1 MASKHFWKRFPVGYL
16 RLKWSSS
23 VQVLTCCSCR
33 IDFRV
38 SSVLACL
45 VNQSS
50 SHRVFKADHLLGISV
65 VMSHLDTS
73 GWRQFLF
80 SDSSVAFW
88 AGGMAGAVSRT
99 VVSPFERVKIL
110 LQVQSSTQAYNQ
122 GVFGAVKQ
130 IYVEEGIP
138 GLLRGN
144 GLNCV
149 RIFPYS
155 AVQFVVYDFC
165 KRQWFQLDATATAN
179 QSRNHNQQLH
189 GWQRLVGGAT
199 CGFCSVLAT
208 YPLDLIRTRLS
219 IQTANLARLKSS
231 SAKPPGVWELLVKTY
246 VQEGGIAGL
255 YRGFWPTSI
264 GVVPYVA
271 LNFTVY
277 EQLRE
282 FIPSSVDPTWASLYK
297 LSIGAI
303 SGGVAQTITY
313 PFDLL
318 RRRFQVLAM
327 GQNALGYRYTG
338 VLDALRTI
346 GRTEGFKGY
355 YKGLTANL
363 FKVVPST
370 AVSWVVYEAI
380 RDVMAKS

>member
-1 MASKHFWKRFPVGYL
+1 MSTLEV
-16 RLKWSSS
+16 
-23 VQVLTCCSCR
+23 
-33 IDFRV
+33 
-38 SSVLACL
+38 
-45 VNQSS
+45 
-50 SHRVFKADHLLGISV
+50 DH
-65 VMSHLDTS
+65 
-73 GWRQFLF
+73 WRKFLF
-80 SDSSVAFW
+80 SESSTAFW
-88 AGGMAGAVSRT
+88 AGGVAGAVSRT

-122 GVFGAVKQ
+122 GIFGAVKQ
-130 IYVEEGIP
+130 IHKEEGIP

-155 AVQFVVYDFC
+155 AVQFVVYEFC
-165 KRQWFQLDATATAN
+165 KRQWFKFREPQDGPLQLY
-179 QSRNHNQQLH
+179 
-189 GWQRLVGGAT
+189 GWQRLTSGAA

-208 YPLDLIRTRLS
+208 YPLDLVRTRLS
-219 IQTANLARLKSS
+219 IQTANLAKIKHSQTQLNAGSS
-231 SAKPPGVWELLVKTY
+231 TSAATAKTTGSRPPGVWKLLTTTY
-246 VQEGGIAGL
+246 KHEGGVAGL

-264 GVVPYVA
+264 GVVPYVS

-282 FIPSSVDPTWASLYK
+282 LIPAGVDPTWATFYK
-297 LSIGAI
+297 LSIGAV
-303 SGGVAQTITY
+303 SGGVAQTVTY

-327 GQNALGYRYTG
+327 NQNALGYRYTG
-338 VLDALRTI
+338 IFDALRTI

-363 FKVVPST
+363 FKVIPST

-380 RDVMAKS
+380 REIMTDV

>member
-1 MASKHFWKRFPVGYL
+1 MNNLEANR
-16 RLKWSSS
+16 
-23 VQVLTCCSCR
+23 
-33 IDFRV
+33 
-38 SSVLACL
+38 
-45 VNQSS
+45 
-50 SHRVFKADHLLGISV
+50 
-65 VMSHLDTS
+65 
-73 GWRQFLF
+73 WRQFLF
-80 SDSSVAFW
+80 SQTSVAFW
-88 AGGMAGAVSRT
+88 AGGLAGAVSRT

-122 GVFGAVKQ
+122 GIFGAVKQ
-130 IYVEEGIP
+130 IYVEEGVP

-155 AVQFVVYDFC
+155 AVQFVVYEFC
-165 KRQWFQLDATATAN
+165 KRQWFELRSSPPEQKQLY
-179 QSRNHNQQLH
+179 
-189 GWQRLVGGAT
+189 GWQRLMSGAL

-208 YPLDLIRTRLS
+208 YPLDLVRTRLS
-219 IQTANLARLKSS
+219 IQTANLSRLKKMQGTE
-231 SAKPPGVWELLVKTY
+231 AVKEKPPGVWQLLVRTY
-246 VQEGGIAGL
+246 TQEGGVAGL

-282 FIPSSVDPTWASLYK
+282 FIPSSIDPAWASLYK
-297 LSIGAI
+297 LSIGAV
-303 SGGVAQTITY
+303 SGGVAQTMTY

-327 GQNALGYRYTG
+327 SQNALGYRYTG
-338 VLDALRTI
+338 VFDALRTI

-370 AVSWVVYEAI
+370 AVSWIVYETVK
-380 RDVMAKS
+380 DMMSHH

>member
-1 MASKHFWKRFPVGYL
+1 MSTL
-16 RLKWSSS
+16 E
-23 VQVLTCCSCR
+23 
-33 IDFRV
+33 V
-38 SSVLACL
+38 S
-45 VNQSS
+45 
-50 SHRVFKADHLLGISV
+50 R
-65 VMSHLDTS
+65 
-73 GWRQFLF
+73 WRSFLF
-80 SDSSVAFW
+80 SESSTAFW
-88 AGGMAGAVSRT
+88 AGGAAGAVSRT

-122 GVFGAVKQ
+122 GIFGAVKQ
-130 IYVEEGIP
+130 IHTEEGIP

-144 GLNCV
+144 GLNCI

-155 AVQFVVYDFC
+155 AVQFVVYEFC
-165 KRQWFQLDATATAN
+165 KRQWFKLREFPQDGPLQLY
-179 QSRNHNQQLH
+179 
-189 GWQRLVGGAT
+189 GWQRLTSGAA

-208 YPLDLIRTRLS
+208 YPLDLVRTRLS
-219 IQTANLARLKSS
+219 IQTANLKNLQ
-231 SAKPPGVWELLVKTY
+231 SAATAKTTIVRPPGVWRLLVTTY
-246 VQEGGIAGL
+246 TQEGGIAGL

-264 GVVPYVA
+264 GVVPYVS

-282 FIPSSVDPTWASLYK
+282 LIPTGVDPTWATIYK
-297 LSIGAI
+297 LSIGAV

-327 GQNALGYRYTG
+327 NQNALGYRYTG
-338 VLDALRTI
+338 ILDALRTI

-380 RDVMAKS
+380 RELMTDA